1 MKLLLGVV
9 GVAALLGGWAVAQE
23 PPETPQVV
31 AYYYKVRWGFQE
43 EFERL
48 FMKNHYPV
56 LAADTKAGLIRNVQ
70 TYRPTFHGDG
80 RADWTFLVVITYPG
94 WRALG
99 IERDEAVVKRLFPD
113 QDTFQKEEQR
123 RFELLDAHWDVP
135 LRAVPPPQ

>member
-1 MKLLLGVV
+1 MKRLF
-9 GVAALLGGWAVAQE
+9 GVAAFAALLAGEAVAQE
-23 PPETPQVV
+23 PAEAPQVV

-56 LAADTKAGLIRNVQ
+56 LAADTKAGTIRNVHMF
-70 TYRPTFHGDG
+70 RPTFHGEG

-99 IERDEAVVKRLFPD
+99 IERDETVVKRLFPD
-113 QDTFQKEEQR
+113 QDTFQKEERR

>member
-1 MKLLLGVV
+1 MKRVLGLVLLAAIVPGGV
-9 GVAALLGGWAVAQE
+9 GAQE
-23 PPETPQVV
+23 PAEAPQVV
-31 AYYYKVRWGFQE
+31 AYYYKVRWGFQK

-56 LAADTKAGLIRNVQ
+56 LADDMKAGLIRNVHMF
-70 TYRPTFHGDG
+70 TPTFHGDG
-80 RADWTFLVVITYPG
+80 RADWTFLVVITYPS

-99 IERDEAVVKRLFPD
+99 TTRDEAVVKRLYPD

-135 LRAVPPPQ
+135 LEVVPTPK